1 MPGTAGGG
9 HSVHIGGGSHGGS
22 FGGSHSSHTG
32 VHSTHISR
40 SAGSA
45 GRNAGMFPMTTGN
58 MGGRGA
64 RGSATGKG
72 CFTGV
77 GALVAIPA
85 FIMIAII
92 FVAVIGNIV
101 GRNDD
106 ALQRGIV
113 FYSDGVEKL
122 SPDMCEPLETCV
134 SDEIGLLTVTD
145 TAQIEDAIDAFYK
158 KTGVQPYLMV
168 TDGVNGDINP
178 DYDTANAYLTDAY
191 IELFGSDEGHLLFL
205 ICLDGDEAYINY
217 IPGLYAEAVT
227 DDAVCEAVVT
237 KIENALYYGEKSDI
251 PAAVCA
257 ALSET
262 AEEYFGEDGVDRGT
276 EEVVDLVTENLNDP
290 FDIEEGVFA
299 IFMLFFPLMGF
310 VGLLIV
316 LRIVKKNKNA
326 TPYGKNTAYRPVN
339 RPNVN
344 GANTQNKSQHNNY
357 GFNGP
362 VTCPHC
368 GAFDYP
374 RENGVCKYCDMPV
387 RK

>member
-64 RGSATGKG
+64 RGSTTGKG

-77 GALVAIPA
+77 IALFIIPVVMLA
-85 FIMIAII
+85 AII
-92 FVAVIGNIV
+92 FSDVIGSFTD
-101 GRNDD
+101 RNGN
-106 ALQRGIV
+106 AGQRGV
-113 FYSDGVEKL
+113 TVVSNEVTTL
-122 SPDMCEPLETCV
+122 SPELCVPLETCV

-145 TAQIEDAIDAFYK
+145 TAQIEEAIDAFYK
-158 KTGVQPYLMV
+158 KTGVQPYLLI
-168 TDGVNGDINP
+168 TDGVNGEMDP
-178 DYDTANAYLTDAY
+178 DYDTVHAYLTDAY

-205 ICLDGDEAYINY
+205 MCLEGENCYLNY
-217 IPGLYAEAVT
+217 IPGIDAETVT
-227 DDAVCEAVVT
+227 DAAVCDAVLT
-237 KIENALYYGEKSDI
+237 KLENALYYGAQSDI
-251 PAAVCA
+251 PAAVSA
-257 ALSET
+257 AFSET
-262 AEEYFGEDGVDRGT
+262 AEEYFGGDGVDRGT
-276 EEVVDLVTENLNDP
+276 EEVVELVSENIDDA
-290 FDIEEGVFA
+290 FGIEDGIFA
-299 IFMLFFPLMGF
+299 ISMLFFPLMGF

-339 RPNVN
+339 RSNVN